1 MIAIRSIRCAIAV
14 LATIAATTVFAQGTY
29 PSKPIRFVAPFPPGG
44 SSDVLGRLLGQK
56 LSESLGQP
64 VTIENRGG
72 AGGNIGSEYASKLPP
87 DGYSWLLGS
96 SPALATNVH
105 LYKRMGFDPHNDFT
119 PVSMI
124 GVSGSVLV
132 VHPSVPVNTV
142 AELIA
147 LAKSQPGKLNYGS
160 GGIGTPAHVITES
173 FKTQVG
179 VDMVHVP
186 YKGTGV
192 AVTDLVA
199 GQLNVIF
206 SDMVPTIP
214 QIKAGKLRPLAVT
227 LAQRIGALPD
237 VPTLAEV
244 GVGLK
249 VGETWWALMLPK
261 GAPAPIVDRL
271 NAEMGRVLKMPDVI
285 ERMASLG
292 VAPLHSA
299 PQAVTDRINRDS
311 PEFGKV
317 LKAAGVQPE

>member
-1 MIAIRSIRCAIAV
+1 MTIIRRACHALACIAL
-14 LATIAATTVFAQGTY
+14 LAASTGFAQSPY
-29 PSKPIRFVAPFPPGG
+29 PSKPIRFIAPFPPGG
-44 SSDVLGRLLGQK
+44 SSDVLGRLLGLK
-56 LSESLGQP
+56 LAEALGQP

-72 AGGNIGSEYASKLPP
+72 AGGNIGSEYASKLPA

-96 SPALATNVH
+96 SPALATNIH
-105 LYKRMGFDPHNDFT
+105 LYKRMGFDPFNDFA

-147 LAKSQPGKLNYGS
+147 LAKAQPGKLNYGS

-173 FKTQVG
+173 FKTVVG

-192 AVTDLVA
+192 AVIDLVA
-199 GQLNVIF
+199 GQLNLIF

-214 QIKAGKLRPLAVT
+214 QIKAGKVRPLAVT
-227 LAQRIGALPD
+227 LAQRLPALPD
-237 VPTLAEV
+237 VPTLSEV
-244 GVGLK
+244 GVGVK

-261 GAPAPIVDRL
+261 GAPAAIIDKL
-271 NAEMGRVLKMPDVI
+271 NVEMGRVLKLPEVI

-292 VAPLHSA
+292 VAPMHST
-299 PQAVTDRINRDS
+299 PQGVIDRMNRDS

>member
-1 MIAIRSIRCAIAV
+1 MTNMLRASIAIASIV
-14 LATIAATTVFAQGTY
+14 AASLSFAQSTY
-29 PSKPIRFVAPFPPGG
+29 PVKPIRFIAPFPPGG
-44 SSDVLGRLLGQK
+44 SSDVLSRLLGQK
-56 LSESLGQP
+56 LAELLGQP
-64 VTIENRGG
+64 ITIENRGG
-72 AGGNIGSEYASKLPP
+72 AGGNIGSEFAANLPA
-87 DGYSWLLGS
+87 DGYNWLLGS

-105 LYKRMGFDPHNDFT
+105 LYKRMGFDPLNDFN

-132 VHPSVPVNTV
+132 VHPSVQVNTV

-160 GGIGTPAHVITES
+160 GGIGSPAHVIAES
-173 FKTQVG
+173 FKTLVG

-199 GQLNVIF
+199 GQLHLIF

-214 QIKAGKLRPLAVT
+214 QIRAGKLRPIAVT
-227 LAQRIGALPD
+227 LAQRIAVLPD
-237 VPTLAEV
+237 VPTLGEV
-244 GVGLK
+244 GVGVK

-261 GAPAPIVDRL
+261 GAPAPIIERL
-271 NAEMGRVLKMPDVI
+271 NTEMGRTLRMPEVI
-285 ERMASLG
+285 ERMGSLG
-292 VAPLHSA
+292 VAPMHST
-299 PQAVTDRINRDS
+299 PQAVTERIHRDS
-311 PEFGKV
+311 PEFGKI

>member
-1 MIAIRSIRCAIAV
+1 VINILR
-14 LATIAATTVFAQGTY
+14 TTVAIVSIVAASLSFAQSTY
-29 PSKPIRFVAPFPPGG
+29 PVKPIRWVAPFPPGG
-44 SSDVLGRLLGQK
+44 SSDVLSRLIGQKLTELLGQ
-56 LSESLGQP
+56 P
-64 VTIENRGG
+64 ITIENRGG

-87 DGYSWLLGS
+87 DGYNWLLGS

-105 LYKRMGFDPHNDFT
+105 LYKRMGFDPLNDFS

-132 VHPSVPVNTV
+132 VHPSVPVTTV

-173 FKTQVG
+173 FKTLVG

-199 GQLNVIF
+199 GQLHVIF

-214 QIKAGKLRPLAVT
+214 QIRAGKLRPIAVT
-227 LAQRIGALPD
+227 LAQRLPVLPD

-244 GVGLK
+244 GVGVR

-261 GAPAPIVDRL
+261 GAPAAIIERL
-271 NAEMGRVLKMPDVI
+271 NTEMGRALKMPDVI

-292 VAPLHSA
+292 VAPMHSN
-299 PQAVTDRINRDS
+299 PQGVTERILRDS

>member
-1 MIAIRSIRCAIAV
+1 MTITRFMRRSLIAWAL
-14 LATIAATTVFAQGTY
+14 LAASSAFAQGTY
-29 PSKPIRFVAPFPPGG
+29 PVKPIRFVAPFPPGG

-56 LSESLGQP
+56 LSETLGQP

-105 LYKRMGFDPHNDFT
+105 LYKRMGFDPFSDFT

-132 VHPSVPVNTV
+132 VHPSVPANSV

-147 LAKSQPGKLNYGS
+147 LAKAQPGKLNYGS

-173 FKTQVG
+173 FKTVVG

-199 GQLNVIF
+199 GQLNLIF

-227 LAQRIGALPD
+227 LAQRLPVLPD
-237 VPTLAEV
+237 VPTLAEA
-244 GVGLK
+244 GVNVK

-261 GAPAPIVDRL
+261 GAPAAIVEKLNSELNAIVNTPEARDRL
-271 NAEMGRVLKMPDVI
+271 NGMGI
-285 ERMASLG
+285 
-292 VAPLHSA
+292 VATVSA
-299 PQAVTDRINRDS
+299 PEPFAGEIKRDLERYG
-311 PEFGKV
+311 PIIR
-317 LKAAGVQPE
+317 KAGITAD

>member
-1 MIAIRSIRCAIAV
+1 MIMTGFMRCSLIVWAV
-14 LATIAATTVFAQGTY
+14 LAASAAFAQGTY
-29 PSKPIRFVAPFPPGG
+29 PVKPIKFVAPFPPGG

-56 LSESLGQP
+56 LAETLGQP

-105 LYKRMGFDPHNDFT
+105 LYKRMGFDPFNDFT
-119 PVSMI
+119 PISMI

-132 VHPSVPVNTV
+132 VHPSVPANSVRD
-142 AELIA
+142 LIA
-147 LAKSQPGKLNYGS
+147 LAKAQPGKLNYGS

-173 FKTQVG
+173 FKTVAG

-227 LAQRIGALPD
+227 LAQRLPVLPD
-237 VPTLAEV
+237 VPTLAEA
-244 GVGLK
+244 GVNVK

-261 GAPAPIVDRL
+261 GAPPAIVEKL
-271 NAEMGRVLKMPDVI
+271 NGELGRVLRMPEVI
-285 ERMASLG
+285 ERMAALG
-292 VAPLHSA
+292 VAPHHST
-299 PQAVTDRINRDS
+299 PQAVIERMQRDS
-311 PEFGKV
+311 PEFGRV

>member
-1 MIAIRSIRCAIAV
+1 MTIIRRACRALACIAL
-14 LATIAATTVFAQGTY
+14 LAASTGFAQSPY
-29 PSKPIRFVAPFPPGG
+29 PSKPIRFIAPFPPGG
-44 SSDVLGRLLGQK
+44 SSDVLGRLLGLK
-56 LSESLGQP
+56 LAEALGQP

-72 AGGNIGSEYASKLPP
+72 AGGNIGSEYASKLPA

-96 SPALATNVH
+96 SPALATNIH
-105 LYKRMGFDPHNDFT
+105 LYKRMGFDPFNDFA

-147 LAKSQPGKLNYGS
+147 LAKAQPGKLNYGS

-173 FKTQVG
+173 FKTVVG

-192 AVTDLVA
+192 AVIDLVA
-199 GQLNVIF
+199 GQLNLIF

-214 QIKAGKLRPLAVT
+214 QIKAGKVRPLAVT
-227 LAQRIGALPD
+227 LAQRLPALPD
-237 VPTLAEV
+237 VPTLSEV
-244 GVGLK
+244 GVSVK

-261 GAPAPIVDRL
+261 GAPAAIIDKL
-271 NAEMGRVLKMPDVI
+271 NIEMGRVLKLPEVI

-292 VAPLHSA
+292 VAPMHST
-299 PQAVTDRINRDS
+299 PQGVIDRMNRDS

>member
-1 MIAIRSIRCAIAV
+1 VINILRAGIAIASIAIAS
-14 LATIAATTVFAQGTY
+14 LSFAQSTY
-29 PSKPIRFVAPFPPGG
+29 PVKPIRWIAPFPPGG
-44 SSDVLGRLLGQK
+44 SSDVLSRLIGQKLTELLGQ
-56 LSESLGQP
+56 P
-64 VTIENRGG
+64 ITIENRGG
-72 AGGNIGSEYASKLPP
+72 AGGNIGSEFASKLPP
-87 DGYSWLLGS
+87 DGYNWLLGS

-105 LYKRMGFDPHNDFT
+105 LYKRMGFDPLNDFT

-142 AELIA
+142 ADLIA

-173 FKTQVG
+173 FKTLVG

-199 GQLNVIF
+199 GQLHVIF

-214 QIKAGKLRPLAVT
+214 QIRAGKLRPIAVT
-227 LAQRIGALPD
+227 LAQRLPVLPD
-237 VPTLAEV
+237 VPTLSEV
-244 GVGLK
+244 GVGVK

-261 GAPAPIVDRL
+261 GAPPAIIERL
-271 NAEMGRVLKMPDVI
+271 NTEMGRALKTPEVV

-292 VAPLHSA
+292 VAPLHST
-299 PQAVTDRINRDS
+299 PQAVTERILRDS

>member
-1 MIAIRSIRCAIAV
+1 MTIIRRACRALACIAL
-14 LATIAATTVFAQGTY
+14 LAASTGFAQSPY
-29 PSKPIRFVAPFPPGG
+29 PSKPIRFIAPFPPGG
-44 SSDVLGRLLGQK
+44 SSDVLGRLLGLK
-56 LSESLGQP
+56 LAEALGQP

-72 AGGNIGSEYASKLPP
+72 AGGNIGSEYASKLPA

-96 SPALATNVH
+96 SPALATNIH
-105 LYKRMGFDPHNDFT
+105 LYKRMGFDPFNDFA

-147 LAKSQPGKLNYGS
+147 LAKAQPGKLNYGS

-173 FKTQVG
+173 FKTVVG

-192 AVTDLVA
+192 AVVDLVA
-199 GQLNVIF
+199 GQLNLIF

-214 QIKAGKLRPLAVT
+214 QIKAGKVRPLAVT
-227 LAQRIGALPD
+227 LAQRLPALPD
-237 VPTLAEV
+237 VPTLSEV
-244 GVGLK
+244 GVSVK

-261 GAPAPIVDRL
+261 GAPAAIIDKL
-271 NAEMGRVLKMPDVI
+271 NIEMGRVLKLPEVI

-292 VAPLHSA
+292 VAPMHST
-299 PQAVTDRINRDS
+299 PQGVIDRMNRDS

>member
-1 MIAIRSIRCAIAV
+1 
-14 LATIAATTVFAQGTY
+14 
-29 PSKPIRFVAPFPPGG
+29 
-44 SSDVLGRLLGQK
+44 
-56 LSESLGQP
+56 
-64 VTIENRGG
+64 
-72 AGGNIGSEYASKLPP
+72 
-87 DGYSWLLGS
+87 
-96 SPALATNVH
+96 
-105 LYKRMGFDPHNDFT
+105 
-119 PVSMI
+119 
-124 GVSGSVLV
+124 
-132 VHPSVPVNTV
+132 
-142 AELIA
+142 
-147 LAKSQPGKLNYGS
+147 
-160 GGIGTPAHVITES
+160 VITES

-192 AVTDLVA
+192 AVIDLVA

-261 GAPAPIVDRL
+261 GAPAPVVDRL

-292 VAPLHSA
+292 VAPLHST